1 MLASGVRMPSKDKD
15 WDEDPWDHM
24 TSGETLARS
33 LEKKPLAK
41 AKGAH
46 YVGAQTSYPLTSV
59 SAAVIKAI
67 RDAVREETSAAVE
80 SAFQRIMDRLEEL
93 EEEITRVR

>member
-1 MLASGVRMPSKDKD
+1 MPSRDKD
-15 WDEDPWDHM
+15 WDEDPWDHR
-24 TSGETLARS
+24 TPAETLARS
-33 LEKKPLAK
+33 LESKPLTK

-46 YVGAQTSYPLTSV
+46 YIGTQTSYPLTSV

-80 SAFQRIMDRLEEL
+80 SMFQRIMDRLEEL
-93 EEEITRVR
+93 EAEITRER

>member
-1 MLASGVRMPSKDKD
+1 MPSTGKE

-33 LEKKPLAK
+33 VKTGAPLVK
-41 AKGAH
+41 AKGAL
-46 YVGAQTSYPLTSV
+46 YTGAQSSYPLTSV

-67 RDAVREETSAAVE
+67 RDAVREETSTAVE

-93 EEEITRVR
+93 EEEITRGR

>member
-1 MLASGVRMPSKDKD
+1 MPSRDKD
-15 WDEDPWDHM
+15 WDEDPWDHR
-24 TSGETLARS
+24 TPAETLSRS
-33 LEKKPLAK
+33 MEKPLTK

-46 YVGAQTSYPLTSV
+46 YIGTQTSYPLTSV

-80 SAFQRIMDRLEEL
+80 SMFQRIMDRLEEL
-93 EEEITRVR
+93 EAEITRER